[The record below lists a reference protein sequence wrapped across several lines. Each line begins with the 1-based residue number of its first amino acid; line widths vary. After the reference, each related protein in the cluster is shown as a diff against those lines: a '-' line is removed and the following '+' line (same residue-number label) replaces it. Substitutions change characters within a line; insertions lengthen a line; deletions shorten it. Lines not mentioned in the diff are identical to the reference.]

1 MDPAAAQLQAVDDV
15 REDAPDAWAEDDLPG
30 VEHHATEGAQV
41 VAQRLAQGTDAVLGL
56 ERVGGLPPG
65 PVPVPQVD
73 HRIVRTPR
81 HGQVDRPGELPR
93 FLAGPHPGRG
103 RTVLEKL
110 PGTLA
115 DAGAAALR
123 GGDEPQPA
131 QGLVGLDDA
140 GARDTMALGESPG
153 GG

>member
-1 MDPAAAQLQAVDDV
+1 MQVDPAALVDQMPLHPGIAGVLDRNPAAAQLQAVDDV

-81 HGQVDRPGELPR
+81 HGSG
-93 FLAGPHPGRG
+93 
-103 RTVLEKL
+103 
-110 PGTLA
+110 
-115 DAGAAALR
+115 
-123 GGDEPQPA
+123 
-131 QGLVGLDDA
+131 
-140 GARDTMALGESPG
+140 
-153 GG
+153 